1 MARTRADFTKITE
14 ILIMA
19 KTEIMPT
26 RLLRDTRLAYSPHF
40 WMIEKLTK
48 LRFLEIVFKFEDG
61 RNRSM
66 YRTTDKGNLFIR
78 RVLDCYA
85 MIDDNYMEKII
96 KKVRAA

>member
-19 KTEIMPT
+19 KNEIMPT
-26 RLLRDTRLAYSPHF
+26 RLLRDTRLSYSPHF
-40 WMIEKLTK
+40 WMIEKL
-48 LRFLEIVFKFEDG
+48 LGLGFLEVVFRFEDG

-66 YRTTDKGNLFIR
+66 YRATAKGNLFVS

-96 KKVRAA
+96 KKVRAV

>member
-1 MARTRADFTKITE
+1 MSRTRADFTKITE

-26 RLLRDTRLAYSPHF
+26 RLLRDTRLSYSPHF
-40 WMIEKLTK
+40 WMIEKL
-48 LRFLEIVFKFEDG
+48 LELGFLEIVFKFEDG
-61 RNRSM
+61 KNRSM
-66 YRTTDKGNLFIR
+66 YRATDKGNLFIS

-96 KKVRAA
+96 KKVRAS